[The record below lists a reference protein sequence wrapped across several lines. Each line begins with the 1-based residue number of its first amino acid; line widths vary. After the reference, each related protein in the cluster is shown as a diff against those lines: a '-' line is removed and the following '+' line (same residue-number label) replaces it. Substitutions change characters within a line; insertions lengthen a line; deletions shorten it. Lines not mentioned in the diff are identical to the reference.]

1 MLNHYLHLMN
11 LKVEIKL
18 NINGNVQNVDMNFIK
33 DMMMGDQFVYVQNV
47 KNLHIH

>member
-18 NINGNVQNVDMNFIK
+18 NINGNVQNVGMNFIQ
-33 DMMMGDQFVYVQNV
+33 DMMMDMLQIDVQNV
-47 KNLHIH
+47 